1 MSETNMTWENLIQ
14 EVDLL
19 KGNMFSSVDQEKVLW
34 LVMEWNI
41 LVETVEKLNRE
52 QMRCGW
58 TLRSARRLA
67 GNDKIPKMKFKEPK

>member
-1 MSETNMTWENLIQ
+1 MTWENLIQ

-19 KGNMFSSVDQEKVLW
+19 KGNMFSSVDPENILR

-58 TLRSARRLA
+58 ILRSARRLT
-67 GNDKIPKMKFKEPK
+67 GNDKIPKMKWKDPK